1 MRDSRRTALRW
12 IGTLTGLALMALGLR
27 TVLMH
32 GSLDCRQRSIA
43 GNVCTGHPPA
53 HPHALLG
60 LLVAVAGL
68 AILVGSRRYLSPY
81 GRSTF

>member
-27 TVLMH
+27 TVLVH
-32 GSLDCRQRSIA
+32 GSLDCRQRGIA

-68 AILVGSRRYLSPY
+68 AILVGSRRCFSPY